1 VIPRPLAGKDYAAL
15 SINPEANLGLKPEV
29 IRRVD
34 MLLIY
39 FITDFCDIIIEK
51 LERLNMEVRAKE
63 WLNTILLFF
72 YTASIFKRR

>member
-1 VIPRPLAGKDYAAL
+1 VNLRRRAPAG
-15 SINPEANLGLKPEV
+15 
-29 IRRVD
+29 RFRVVKMSAFAGVHNFD

-63 WLNTILLFF
+63 WLNTILLSF